1 MASVLDHTAHET
13 KQEEHPD
20 KKGVFTWDKTTP
32 RIYIT
37 DEDKVNDLRVPL
49 CSFVFTEPYPC
60 SDAFFLQIQSKSSN
74 DDKITQRFNTFSPA
88 AKPHQKKCNHSR
100 MPLCNFV
107 PGTLSVFWCLLSPDP
122 EQSKQKRQNNTKIDT
137 FSPAAKTPQKKCNHS
152 RMSLCS
158 FVPGT
163 LSVFFAAF
171 FLQIQSNERNENIIA
186 SPKGKKEKR
195 IGITEHELKLDHVP
209 AEWGEEESMRH
220 E

>member
-49 CSFVFTEPYPC
+49 CSFVFMEPYPC

-74 DDKITQRFNTFSPA
+74 GDKITQRFNTFSPA

-122 EQSKQKRQNNTKIDT
+122 EQ
-137 FSPAAKTPQKKCNHS
+137 
-152 RMSLCS
+152 
-158 FVPGT
+158 
-163 LSVFFAAF
+163 
-171 FLQIQSNERNENIIA
+171 
-186 SPKGKKEKR
+186 
-195 IGITEHELKLDHVP
+195 
-209 AEWGEEESMRH
+209 
-220 E
+220 